1 MQIHTIG
8 HSTRSL
14 AKIVELLR
22 ENSIDAL
29 ADVRTI
35 PKSRFNPQFNR
46 ETLHIFLKETG
57 IQYSHWPDLGGL
69 RNPVANSPNIGWK
82 NKGFRG
88 YADYMRTEKFERAL
102 NELIEQAAHRHFAV
116 MCAEAVYWRCHRM
129 LLSDALTV
137 HGVTVLHILDHAR
150 TDPHKLT
157 SFAKV
162 EGTSILYLPE
172 EPYQPP
178 LL

>member
-14 AKIVELLR
+14 DQFLQLLQQ
-22 ENSIDAL
+22 NSIESL

-35 PKSRFNPQFNR
+35 PRSRFNPQFNR
-46 ETLHIFLKETG
+46 EAIHAFLKEKA
-57 IQYSHWPDLGGL
+57 IHYSHHPDLGGL
-69 RNPVANSPNIGWK
+69 RKPQSDSPNIGWK

-88 YADYMRTEKFERAL
+88 YADYMQTEKFERAVA
-102 NELIEQAAHRHFAV
+102 ELIDLAKKQRVAM

-129 LLSDALTV
+129 LLSDALLV
-137 HGVTVLHILDHAR
+137 RGVSVFHILDHGR
-150 TDPHKLT
+150 TEPHKLT
-157 SFAKV
+157 SFAHV
-162 EGTSILYLPE
+162 EGTHILYLPE